1 VRSTCGRRR
10 SCKAVAALGSPRVSA
25 ARSSLSSSAGV
36 GVAVGGADGAELGT
50 SHSLAPLPALLVD
63 IPGSTVPRAPPQ
75 QAAPDGPRSV
85 APCPDD
91 RLPAIFL
98 EPELK
103 AGFDEAPET
112 GQGRDLG
119 VPNVHVGGGP
129 DVLEAEAHHGRDLR

>member
-1 VRSTCGRRR
+1 MIRMERWR
-10 SCKAVAALGSPRVSA
+10 SCITE
-25 ARSSLSSSAGV
+25 ARQQPAGPNAGV
-36 GVAVGGADGAELGT
+36 GVAGAGGPAGAERGT
-50 SHSLAPLPALLVD
+50 SHSLASLPALLVD